1 MSNQWKDDFTDQL
14 CDAIVAITDRD
25 EAYRFLEDLA
35 TFSEIKAFSQRL
47 QVAGLLIKGF
57 SYPQIVQ
64 ATGASTATISRV
76 KKFVEYGTDGYRD
89 VLRKL
94 ESKKVMRGVFFP
106 LAHGAPLPAGMAALL
121 EGSSVWL
128 TARSEDEISRLS
140 EALPQGADF
149 ARRRSAASTPWSS
162 RRRCRRRSVSS
173 STYRRTTLRRTPL
186 R

>member
-1 MSNQWKDDFTDQL
+1 MSSQWKDEFTDQL

-47 QVAGLLIKGF
+47 QVAGLLMRGC

-94 ESKKVMRGVFFP
+94 ERQAAEESEQKEKSDKK
-106 LAHGAPLPAGMAALL
+106 
-121 EGSSVWL
+121 
-128 TARSEDEISRLS
+128 
-140 EALPQGADF
+140 
-149 ARRRSAASTPWSS
+149 
-162 RRRCRRRSVSS
+162 
-173 STYRRTTLRRTPL
+173 
-186 R
+186 